1 MVEEFDE
8 KIVKQILKEFQK
20 VLFDL
25 RANSDEESCKYGYPP
40 QSAIVK
46 YHDKYDSTGMTI
58 GKVIATWYISK
69 DKISRLDNLE
79 KEPEL
84 NPISGMYYFEGRFL
98 FSISKDKSNA
108 IVEWQVGPRFGR
120 GYKYKIV
127 NSDGEACQLIEK
139 EILWVS

>member
-25 RANSDEESCKYGYPP
+25 KDNSDEGSSKYGYPP

-46 YHDKYDSTGMTI
+46 YHDKYDSNAMRI
-58 GKVIATWYISK
+58 GKVIAALYISC

-98 FSISKDKSNA
+98 FSISQDKSNA
-108 IVEWQVGPRFGR
+108 IIEWQVGPRFGR
-120 GYKYKIV
+120 GYRYKIV
-127 NSDGEACQLIEK
+127 NSDGEDYQLLDK